1 MRTLH
6 EVIKQ
11 NGCHKL
17 NLELRGTSKTI
28 FNLHTKS
35 INQRCNSIQIN
46 REKIWSE
53 RARDLHVSFVVRR
66 VDLRGLLVESY
77 F

>member
-1 MRTLH
+1 M
-6 EVIKQ
+6 KQ
-11 NGCHKL
+11 NGCHNKL

-35 INQRCNSIQIN
+35 INQRFNGIQIN

-53 RARDLHVSFVVRR
+53 WARDLHVSFAVRR
-66 VDLRGLLVESY
+66 VDLRGLIVESY